1 MEIKS
6 VILRRIMTDRPELS
20 QRIIETAEK
29 LYFDRGI
36 KSVSM
41 DDVCQQ
47 LGISKKTIYQ
57 VFKDKESLVK
67 EVVFNHFEQI
77 ESEISRIEGQESHPI
92 KQLLITAEFA
102 IEQLSKVNPV
112 MNQDLKKY
120 HPGIYQEMVSTRGS
134 FIENHLLK
142 NIEFGRKLGCYRLNF
157 NAEGISQ
164 AFSVLLYATT
174 DAISRGESKFQPK
187 IINDIIVYH
196 LRGIANE
203 QGIQFLETNHKH
215 E

>member
-1 MEIKS
+1 
-6 VILRRIMTDRPELS
+6 MTERAELS

-36 KSVSM
+36 KAVSM

-67 EVVFNHFEQI
+67 DVVFNHFEQI
-77 ESEISRIEGQESHPI
+77 ESEISRIEGKESHPI
-92 KQLLITAEFA
+92 KQLLLTAEFA

-120 HPGIYQEMVSTRGS
+120 HPNIYTEMVSTRGA

-142 NIEFGRKLGCYRLNF
+142 NIQLGRELGCYRLNF
-157 NAEGISQ
+157 NSDAIAQ
-164 AFSVLLYATT
+164 AFSLLLYATT

-187 IINDIIVYH
+187 IIDDIIVYH
-196 LRGIANE
+196 LRGITNE
-203 QGIQFLETNHKH
+203 KGTIFLETNHKH

>member
-1 MEIKS
+1 
-6 VILRRIMTDRPELS
+6 MTGRPELA

-47 LGISKKTIYQ
+47 LGISKKTVYQ
-57 VFKDKESLVK
+57 VFKDKESLVS
-67 EVVFNHFEQI
+67 EVIFNHFEQI
-77 ESEISRIEGQESHPI
+77 ESEISRIEEQESHPI
-92 KQLLITAEFA
+92 KQLLLTAECA
-102 IEQLSKVNPV
+102 IEQLSKVNPI

-120 HPGIYQEMVSTRGS
+120 HPCIYQEMLTNRGS

-142 NIEFGRKLGCYRLNF
+142 NIQLGRELGCYRLNF

-187 IINDIIVYH
+187 IIDDIIVYH
-196 LRGIANE
+196 LRGITNE
-203 QGIQFLETNHKH
+203 QGTYFLETNHTH

>member
-1 MEIKS
+1 
-6 VILRRIMTDRPELS
+6 MTDKTKLS
-20 QRIIETAEK
+20 QRIIETAEE

-41 DDVCQQ
+41 DDVCSQ
-47 LGISKKTIYQ
+47 LGISKKTLYQ

-67 EVVFNHFEQI
+67 GVVFNHFAQI
-77 ESEISRIEGQESHPI
+77 ESEISRIEIKEPHPI
-92 KQLLITAEFA
+92 KQLLLTAEFA

-112 MNQDLKKY
+112 MNQDLRKY
-120 HPGIYQEMVSTRGS
+120 HPMIYHEMVSTRGA

-142 NIEFGRKLGCYRLNF
+142 NIQLGREMGCFRSNF
-157 NAEGISQ
+157 NAEAISQ
-164 AFSVLLYATT
+164 AFSILLYATT

-196 LRGIANE
+196 LRGITNDAGNT
-203 QGIQFLETNHKH
+203 FLETNHTH

>member
-1 MEIKS
+1 
-6 VILRRIMTDRPELS
+6 MTDRPELA

-47 LGISKKTIYQ
+47 LGISKKTVYQ

-92 KQLLITAEFA
+92 KQLLLTAEFA

-120 HPGIYQEMVSTRGS
+120 HPGIYQEMVTNRGS
-134 FIENHLLK
+134 F
-142 NIEFGRKLGCYRLNF
+142 
-157 NAEGISQ
+157 ISQ

-187 IINDIIVYH
+187 IIDDIIVYH
-196 LRGIANE
+196 LRGITNE
-203 QGIQFLETNHKH
+203 QGTYFLETNHTH